1 MSAGLHSALTAQQIC
16 DATGVSRRMFFNAA
30 KVRRDG
36 CFELLD
42 QVQAGT
48 VPMSLAL
55 DVARFNHDAQR
66 LILAEFH
73 DIPPR
78 RRAGF
83 VQLVWAGRD
92 QGQAGAA

>member
-1 MSAGLHSALTAQQIC
+1 MSAALHSPTAQQIC
-16 DATGVSRRMFFNAA
+16 DATGISRRMFFNAV

-36 CFELLD
+36 CAELLD

-55 DVARFNHDAQR
+55 DVARFDHDSQR

-73 DIPPR
+73 DVPPR

-83 VQLVWAGRD
+83 VALVWAGRD
-92 QGQAGAA
+92 QVGAT